1 MINKRRIAAIASGG
15 ILAVSAALGLTA
27 CATST
32 STSSTS
38 QAGPS
43 QQAQAQIDTTA
54 MAKALA
60 TKLGVDESK
69 VKTALDTALQSAM
82 PSGGGGAPSGAAPSG
97 GAPSGA
103 PGNGSAPSGAP
114 SGSAGQ
120 GGGQPGGGDNTQ
132 MLTAIAKSMASQL
145 DLKQATVLTALQE
158 VWSSYGPSGQ
168 PSAAA
173 TS

>member
-1 MINKRRIAAIASGG
+1 MINRRRIAAIAGSSV
-15 ILAVSAALGLTA
+15 LAVSAALGLTA
-27 CATST
+27 CATT
-32 STSSTS
+32 STTTSNS
-38 QAGPS
+38 QAAPS
-43 QQAQAQIDTTA
+43 QGGGQQIDTTA

-82 PSGGGGAPSGAAPSG
+82 PSGGGGAPSGAPSG

-114 SGSAGQ
+114 SGGASQ

-145 DLKQATVLTALQE
+145 NLKQATVLSALQE